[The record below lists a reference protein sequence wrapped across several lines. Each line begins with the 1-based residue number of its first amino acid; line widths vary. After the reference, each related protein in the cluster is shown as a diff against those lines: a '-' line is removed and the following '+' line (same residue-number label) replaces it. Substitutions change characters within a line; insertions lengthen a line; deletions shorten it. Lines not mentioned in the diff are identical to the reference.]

1 MSHRCSSLLRRGAL
15 VCAAIVPFAL
25 LTGCAVGTSA
35 PEGNSF
41 VANATIKGQLYGG
54 NLPVVGSTITL
65 YAVGTTGYGAGATKM
80 ATTTTGSGGAFSFT
94 QSGSLTG
101 PTNPVTATYGC
112 PSNSTLLYL
121 VASSGDPT
129 SQGLSANYNSNIKL
143 LDAIGACSGVA
154 SNFYNID
161 EVASVVSVAA
171 LQQYINPVT
180 EQIGSPSTTSTSSNM
195 SAATTGIANAFSLV
209 ASMLNY
215 GTGTVNAT
223 YSPTSTVG
231 TVTATPEVA
240 KINTMADVLA
250 ACVNTTGSTSSA
262 CISLEAAA
270 TPPTVP
276 SATNFP
282 TAYGTSPVAGD
293 TLQALLFML
302 TNPADAGTQVTT
314 CNGTSTTSNLACL
327 YSLASSSPP
336 FTGLTAAPTDWTVGV
351 TYASASTQ
359 TVASNTVAY
368 LSFPTFL
375 AVDKLG
381 NIWVTNAVNAY
392 TAATG
397 NGLTELSP
405 TGGIEQQ
412 VMVNSV
418 FGPKIPT
425 IDPAGNVWVPNFG
438 SSSTS
443 ASNTVGYEKTVVEF
457 PANGSASSI
466 NTFNVAGGPFSIAS
480 DGAGNIFVAEATAT
494 ISSTGGDNTPGADIE
509 KIPVN
514 STSGTT
520 GTVISPST
528 YAGHGSD
535 AFAVLAV
542 DNNFRLWVD
551 NDSTTV
557 MAYLPGTPYS
567 ELTTSSGVTDG
578 TGLAIDSN
586 NNVWVANYITTAPS
600 KIDEFTITSGAIAAV
615 GGSPYSVTD
624 LTKTYYTVL
633 DGAGNTWNSIDLT
646 AGPIVE
652 AAATGA
658 TLSPSVGFLHTYHF
672 PQGIAVDPSGNVWIG
687 SDTGY
692 TGAATAAGTNGPGGA
707 AAGGYIT
714 EIIGAAVPVVT
725 PIAAGL
731 PTTAGG
737 TSHLAT
743 APQ

>member
-1 MSHRCSSLLRRGAL
+1 MSRSCFLAKRCVLL
-15 VCAAIVPFAL
+15 CATAVPFAL
-25 LTGCAVGTSA
+25 LSGCAVVTPA
-35 PEGNSF
+35 PESNSF
-41 VANATIKGQLYGG
+41 VADATISGRLYGG
-54 NLPVVGSTITL
+54 NNPVVGSTITL
-65 YAVGTTGYGAGATKM
+65 YAVGTTGYGTGATVM
-80 ATTTTGSGGAFSFT
+80 ATTTTVSNGAFSFT
-94 QSGSLTG
+94 QLGSLTG
-101 PTNPVTATYGC
+101 PTSPATATYGC
-112 PSNSTLLYL
+112 PTNSTLLYL

-129 SQGLSANYNSNIKL
+129 SQGLTANYNPNIKL

-154 SNFYNID
+154 SNFYNIN

-171 LQQYINPVT
+171 LQQFINPVT
-180 EQIGSPSTTSTSSNM
+180 EQIGSPTTTSTSSSM
-195 SAATTGIANAFSLV
+195 SAAKTGIANAFALV
-209 ASMLNY
+209 SNILNY
-215 GTGTVNAT
+215 AAGTVNAT
-223 YSPTSTVG
+223 YTPTSTVG

-262 CISLEAAA
+262 CTSLEAAA
-270 TPPTVP
+270 TPPTLA

-282 TAYGTSPVAGD
+282 VAYGTSPAAGD

-302 TNPADAGTQVTT
+302 TNPADAGTQVAT
-314 CNGTSTTSNLACL
+314 CNGSATTSNLACL
-327 YSLASSSPP
+327 YSLASSTPP
-336 FTGLTAAPTDWTVGV
+336 FTGVTAAPTDWTVGV

-359 TVASNTVAY
+359 TVSSNTVAY
-368 LSFPTFL
+368 LSLPTFV

-381 NIWVTNAVNAY
+381 NIWVGNNVTPY
-392 TAATG
+392 TASTG

-405 TGGIEQQ
+405 TGGILQQ
-412 VMVNSV
+412 VLVNSV

-443 ASNTVGYEKTVVEF
+443 ASNTIGYEKTVVEF
-457 PANGSASSI
+457 PANGSSSSI
-466 NTFNVAGGPFSIAS
+466 NTFNVAGGPFSIAA

-494 ISSTGGDNTPGADIE
+494 LTTASGDNTPGADIE
-509 KIPVN
+509 EIPV
-514 STSGTT
+514 SSASGTT

-528 YAGHGSD
+528 YAGHKAD
-535 AFAVLAV
+535 AFSVLAV

-557 MAYLPGTPYS
+557 MAYSPGTPYT
-567 ELTTSSGVTDG
+567 ELATTAGVTDG
-578 TGLAIDSN
+578 TGLAINSSN
-586 NNVWVANYITTAPS
+586 DVWVANYIS
-600 KIDEFTITSGAIAAV
+600 SNSVIDEFTITSGPAITAV
-615 GGSPYSVTD
+615 GGSPYTVTG

-633 DGAGNTWNSIDLT
+633 DGAGNTWNTTDVS

-658 TLSPSVGFLHTYHF
+658 TLSPSAGLVHTYYF

-687 SDTGY
+687 CDKAY
-692 TGAATAAGTNGPGGA
+692 TATATAAGTNGPGGA
-707 AAGGYIT
+707 AGGGYIT

-731 PTTAGG
+731 PATAGGG